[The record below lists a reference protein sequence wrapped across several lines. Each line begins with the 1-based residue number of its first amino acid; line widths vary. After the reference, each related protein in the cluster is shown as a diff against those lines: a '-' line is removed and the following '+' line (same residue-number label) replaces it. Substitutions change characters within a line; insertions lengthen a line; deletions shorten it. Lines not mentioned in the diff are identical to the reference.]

1 MQKLRQLHDID
12 LKLLRSFCCIV
23 EEGSFTAAQAAL
35 NLSQSALSEYLKS
48 LEIRLG
54 TRLCQRGPKGFK
66 LYPEG
71 EIVYKAAKELFASVE
86 LFKQRAADLG
96 DGRGYELSVG
106 IQDGIVESPKARIP
120 EAIERFAEYY
130 PSVSLKIEIM
140 FGFKLMGRAA
150 DGLIDVGIGLFHDQF
165 RKLAFEHLFEEHAF
179 LYCGRSHQLFDVADA
194 ELTRERIGEVAY
206 CHRGHLEYFHP
217 LSSHEFP
224 VRGDIGHGA
233 HAQLALILSGRNV
246 GYLPDHIA
254 APFCAEER
262 LRVLRPDMTRL
273 VTPIVAVTG
282 HTVDEFKLARSF
294 MDCLVDCHMEAQIEK
309 PSARKV
315 PTPDDRVLAFKRG

>member
-23 EEGSFTAAQAAL
+23 EEGSFTSAQAAL

-71 EIVYKAAKELFASVE
+71 EVVYNAAKELFASVE

-96 DGRGYELSVG
+96 DGRGYELS
-106 IQDGIVESPKARIP
+106 IAMQDGIVENPKARIP

-150 DGLIDVGIGLFHDQF
+150 DGLVDVGIGLFHEQF
-165 RKLAFEHLFEEHAF
+165 RKLTYEHLYDEHAV
-179 LYCGRSHQLFDVADA
+179 LCCGRSHALFAMPDV
-194 ELTRERIGEVAY
+194 EITRERIDEVPY
-206 CHRGHLEYFHP
+206 CHRGHLEFFHP
-217 LSSHEFP
+217 DSSAMFP

-233 HAQLALILSGRNV
+233 HAHLALILSGRNV
-246 GYLPDHIA
+246 GYLPDHVA
-254 APFCAEER
+254 EPFISTGR
-262 LRVLRPDMTRL
+262 LRALRSDITRIQTPV
-273 VTPIVAVTG
+273 VTVTG
-282 HTVDEFKLARSF
+282 RTSADFKLARSF
-294 MDCLVDCHMEAQIEK
+294 MDCLVDCQMEAQIEK
-309 PSARKV
+309 PAATLAQSREE
-315 PTPDDRVLAFKRG
+315 RVVAFRRG